1 MTMGELVTA
10 AKARIQM
17 AWGHADPGTRGGDW
31 YTAGD
36 GQARRHSCVR
46 EEVGHCASGPL
57 PCKQRTANPGLRFWV
72 YPGSSYMYTIPV
84 HPLQIFKTK

>member
-1 MTMGELVTA
+1 MGELVTA

-72 YPGSSYMYTIPV
+72 YPVEGNYKHMGGHIQRLN
-84 HPLQIFKTK
+84 HHL